1 MNSILFAPIISLST
15 FMIPN
20 SVDMNQ
26 AYIIDYEKKCWK
38 DNAYPYELIR
48 VKKNLE
54 YLLSMNLYISNI
66 SNFFMN
72 PWLKT

>member
-1 MNSILFAPIISLST
+1 MNSKLFAPIISLST

-20 SVDMNQ
+20 SVDMNR
-26 AYIIDYEKKCWK
+26 AYIIDYEKKYWK
-38 DNAYPYELIR
+38 NNAYLYELNR

-66 SNFFMN
+66 WNSFIK

>member
-38 DNAYPYELIR
+38 NNAYLYELNR
-48 VKKNLE
+48 VKKILE